1 VKRAC
6 IALVEGC
13 NRTLFLSWQE
23 EEELLAEIS
32 KQDKEGLLVVTKT
45 IKTEIEARI
54 GRIVLKDYSY
64 DLLPRHGWRRVVPRP
79 KHPKQYT
86 EKRNILK
93 NSRNNWQPPPQV
105 LNPTMQ
111 ELFRPPSKTKP
122 ALEESIFLSHVGL
135 PKVRDRQFLN
145 RL

>member
-1 VKRAC
+1 MVKRAC

-79 KHPKQYT
+79 KHPKQNAET
-86 EKRNILK
+86 QEDFKK
-93 NSRNNWQPPPQV
+93 NSRNTWKPP
-105 LNPTMQ
+105 
-111 ELFRPPSKTKP
+111 R
-122 ALEESIFLSHVGL
+122 
-135 PKVRDRQFLN
+135 
-145 RL
+145 